1 MELFPC
7 IQDCLLPHRR
17 PGAPITPRL
26 LTRVKT
32 EHPRLRLVALREA
45 ECFPGRR
52 SSRPCGANAFWHADA
67 IDALQVESASASGGE
82 CWRNG
87 LGRLPSISIA
97 PTPPCVPIQGWGL
110 RRIHAMVPCLERS
123 GALRWPDTFKRSR
136 VSPSMVLSWFLGKGR
151 VVEGGIFVSQGPV
164 RTHSRICRDFRPRSV
179 LPPDITADR
188 LSKRISRCWTSVL
201 I

>member
-17 PGAPITPRL
+17 PGTPTTPRL

-97 PTPPCVPIQGWGL
+97 PTPPCVPIRGWGR
-110 RRIHAMVPCLERS
+110 RRIHAMVPSLERS

-136 VSPSMVLSWFLGKGR
+136 VSPSMVQSGAAADHR
-151 VVEGGIFVSQGPV
+151 
-164 RTHSRICRDFRPRSV
+164 RRHRFRPTGRSPGDREQDTMAAATMASTV
-179 LPPDITADR
+179 FLALPCA
-188 LSKRISRCWTSVL
+188 
-201 I
+201 